1 MDRNDIPL
9 GFGFS
14 LAQDPETMKKFSA
27 LPRDKQARILKT
39 AHETASKEGMDTLI
53 KEFTVQ

>member
-39 AHETASKEGMDTLI
+39 AHESKEKMDALA
-53 KEFTVQ
+53 KDLSAQG